1 MSRKTKAWLFVI
13 IILVVL
19 IGGVFLFWEVTHG
32 NRQLVDFKNRF
43 DRAYITLPNGEYIEG
58 KVSSWTD
65 FADSDVVQ
73 VTIDGKTYLTSYV
86 NVILIDD

>member
-1 MSRKTKAWLFVI
+1 MNKKAKGWTILIV
-13 IILVVL
+13 ILVIL
-19 IGGVFLFWEVTHG
+19 IGGVFLFWEATHG
-32 NRQLVDFKNRF
+32 NRQLVDLKNRF

-65 FADSDVVQ
+65 YADSDVVQ
-73 VTIDGKTYLTSYV
+73 VTIEGKTYLTSYV